1 MALYNYIWILS
12 LLHMFQTCHGFTLPI
27 LLRKRLLVAAQCQ
40 SISAATKYTQEDE
53 IIRLMT
59 DTHQQEYNNG
69 VQTFGAS
76 DNISTSS
83 LTYSKHDFMIHDIG
97 QGNAG
102 PSESFIGHYVY
113 QSRKPILTSEECENI
128 IQIGKEA
135 IQDGFQKES
144 MDAKSTMS
152 NSKLG
157 EARLGKLTPTGM
169 TYIQSL
175 LELKFYPCM
184 TQLFGLDL
192 MVLYDGLILSHI
204 GPSRNQPLHRD
215 ASLVTLNIAL
225 SDPSEFTGG
234 GTYIDGMNTTVP
246 IMIQKG
252 HALCHASGI
261 MHAGVGVQSGQRWVL
276 VLFFLCRDQPE
287 LARRCH
293 AKGLDLMDSGDLDSA
308 EVVFR
313 VGLQVAPTDHLLLMG
328 LGQIASMKGKEEESF
343 RYLDLVARSYPLA
356 HKAHIAMGQM
366 LLRAKRPRA
375 ALRRFLQVKRNIGHL
390 EDGSFLELKAQMWDI
405 HVSIARCTLLC
416 AEWDAAYHDPKERY
430 WTRTYIP
437 NAKLALM
444 DAIQFSPNDERLQS
458 LLNRIVEL
466 EKESCVEMESNA

>member
-1 MALYNYIWILS
+1 
-12 LLHMFQTCHGFTLPI
+12 MFQTCHGFTLPI
-27 LLRKRLLVAAQCQ
+27 LHKRPLLLKYQ
-40 SISAATKYTQEDE
+40 SISFAKNTQQDE
-53 IIRLMT
+53 IIQLMT
-59 DTHQQEYNNG
+59 DTHQQDYTNG
-69 VQTFGAS
+69 EQTFGAS

-83 LTYSKHDFMIHDIG
+83 LIYSKHDFIIHDIG

-102 PSESFIGHYVY
+102 PSESFIGGPYVY
-113 QSRKPILTSEECENI
+113 QSIKPILTSKECEDI
-128 IQIGKEA
+128 IQMGKEA
-135 IQDGFQKES
+135 IQEGFQNES
-144 MDAKSTMS
+144 MDSNSTMS

-184 TQLFGLDL
+184 TQLFGLDP

-215 ASLVTLNIAL
+215 ASLVTMNIAL

-234 GTYIDGMNTTVP
+234 GTYIDGMNTTLP

-328 LGQIASMKGKEEESF
+328 LGQIASMKGMEEESF
-343 RYLDLVARSYPLA
+343 RYLELVARSYPLA

-390 EDGSFLELKAQMWDI
+390 EDGSFLALKAQMWDI
-405 HVSIARCTLLC
+405 HVLIARCTLLC
-416 AEWDAAYHDPKERY
+416 AEWDAAHHDPEERY
-430 WTRTYIP
+430 WTRIFIP

-458 LLNRIVEL
+458 LLKRIVEL